1 MPGRAGRPFDLQT
14 VAQISPNRIV
24 VQARGTL
31 DRRPLVLKQPAILTY
46 GPNGWTLAPTALTF
60 AGGDIRVGGT
70 FGDEMAVDATLERLP
85 LGIFDIGFPGLGL
98 GGSASGTISYR
109 QPANGSAPT
118 GAANLRFRSLTR
130 SGLIAS
136 SQPIDLGVNAV
147 LNGSGLALRAVAESG
162 GQIIGRAQLRA
173 APLGTGG
180 TIVERIQ
187 TAPLFAQ
194 IRYNGASDTLWRLAN
209 IDGLNVSGPVAI
221 GADISGS
228 LARPQLRGSLTTNAL
243 RVESAASGTVLTNLK
258 GTGMFSGSRL
268 VIPQFTANAGR
279 GTLTGRAA
287 FSLSSAEGFG
297 IDIAGTAQDAEL
309 IRRDDIGATVTGPLA
324 IKSSGANGLIS
335 GTVTVN
341 RSAYR
346 LGRATAAAAIPQLKV
361 RELNRP
367 ADEAELAA
375 PPTNWRLAIK
385 ADIPNRLTVTGLGL
399 DSEWRGTIDLGGS
412 LTAMVINGRLD
423 QVRGGY
429 EFAGKR
435 FDLQRGVIRFTGNSP
450 PDPVIDVVANANV
463 NSVSATVSVQ
473 GLASRPEITFAS
485 TPSLP
490 QDELLS
496 RILFGT
502 SITNLSAPEALQL
515 AAAVNGLRG
524 GSGIDPINAIRKAV
538 GLDRLRIVPA
548 DATTGQQTSI
558 ALGKYITRRAYVEV
572 ISDGAGYSATRVE
585 FEVTR
590 WLSLLSTIS
599 TIGRQSVSARVSKDY

>member
-1 MPGRAGRPFDLQT
+1 ML
-14 VAQISPNRIV
+14 S
-24 VQARGTL
+24 
-31 DRRPLVLKQPAILTY
+31 QPAVLTF

-60 AGGDIRVGGT
+60 AGGDIKVGGT
-70 FGDEMAVDATLERLP
+70 FGREVAVQATLERLP
-85 LGIFDIGFPGLGL
+85 LGVLDMAFPGLGL
-98 GGSASGTISYR
+98 GGSGSGSVSYR
-109 QPANGSAPT
+109 QPADGSAPS
-118 GAANLRFRSLTR
+118 GSANLRFRSLTR

-136 SQPIDLGVNAV
+136 SVPIDLGVNAV

-162 GQIIGRAQLRA
+162 GQIIGRAQMRA
-173 APLGTGG
+173 APLGRGG
-180 TIVERIQ
+180 TIIERIQ
-187 TAPLFAQ
+187 NAPLFAQ
-194 IRYNGASDTLWRLAN
+194 VRYNGASDTLWRLAN

-221 GADISGS
+221 GADITGT
-228 LARPQLRGSLTTNAL
+228 LARPNLRGSLNTQAL

-268 VIPQFTANAGR
+268 VIPQFTATAGR
-279 GTLTGRAA
+279 GTLSGRAA

-297 IDIAGTAQDAEL
+297 IDIAGAAQNAEL

-324 IKSSGANGLIS
+324 IKSTGANGLIS
-335 GTVTVN
+335 GDVTVN
-341 RSAYR
+341 QSAYR

-367 ADEAELAA
+367 ADEAEPRA
-375 PPTNWRLAIK
+375 PPTTWRLAIK

-399 DSEWRGTIDLGGS
+399 DSEWRGNIDLGGT

-423 QVRGGY
+423 EVRGGY

-463 NSVSATVSVQ
+463 NSVNATVSVQ
-473 GLASRPEITFAS
+473 GFASRPEITFGS

-524 GSGIDPINAIRKAV
+524 GSGLDPINAIRKAV
-538 GLDRLRIVPA
+538 GLDRLRIVSA
-548 DATTGQQTSI
+548 DATTGQQTSL

-572 ISDGAGYSATRVE
+572 ISDGAGYSATRAE

-590 WLSLLSTIS
+590 WLSLLGTIS
-599 TIGRQSVSARVSKDY
+599 TIGRQSVSARISKDY